1 MGRER
6 DIEEVEE
13 VVSIRER
20 GERERE
26 TRSRR
31 DGWFFGSKIVV
42 NSSSCFIF
50 AGT

>member
-26 TRSRR
+26 TRRRR